1 MEKIIHVEPWGS
13 TAARIALPNELSSEF
28 FSLPSG
34 HPNKA
39 MRKRQGYKQVATND
53 EGMDSMSADQL
64 AEANGMVYSN
74 GIWLKP
80 GLEEAVKNK
89 KTDYTAVRKDLLKA
103 TLQREIEECKARERA
118 EKEKNCS
125 EIKCG
130 LIFAALVILFIF
142 GVFYSLPHDFHH
154 HYAKTTAAYNK
165 HKEEIFKHLG
175 TAYNHYK
182 KSRGM

>member
-1 MEKIIHVEPWGS
+1 
-13 TAARIALPNELSSEF
+13 
-28 FSLPSG
+28 
-34 HPNKA
+34 
-39 MRKRQGYKQVATND
+39 
-53 EGMDSMSADQL
+53 MSADQL

-89 KTDYTAVRKDLLKA
+89 KTDYRTVRKNLLKA
-103 TLQREIEECKARERA
+103 TLQRELEECKARDSAER
-118 EKEKNCS
+118 EKNWG

-130 LIFAALVILFIF
+130 LIFVALLILFIF

-165 HKEEIFKHLG
+165 QKDEIFKNIG
-175 TAYNHYK
+175 KAYNHYK

>member
-1 MEKIIHVEPWGS
+1 MSSRGVRQG
-13 TAARIALPNELSSEF
+13 TQIALPNELSSEF

-34 HPNKA
+34 HPNKV

-74 GIWLKP
+74 GNRLKP

-89 KTDYTAVRKDLLKA
+89 KTDYTAVRKNLLKA

-118 EKEKNCS
+118 EREKNWG

-130 LIFAALVILFIF
+130 LIFAALSGFYLFSGFFIRF
-142 GVFYSLPHDFHH
+142 PTIFHH